1 MPYCKNCG
9 HELQGEVKFCPDCGA
24 STSVE
29 PSIPPRPPA
38 QSTPAQP
45 HVLKTLSTMELI
57 AAIVWTVIAVLQA
70 ISAAS
75 TINLL
80 LSVDGYANMFG
91 LDGLLGGSWVTA
103 ISLLAVAGWNGF
115 AAYRTFNFSAL
126 LKKNPPVDTVSRY
139 EKSLVSLIIILVVM
153 VFVSLIGV
161 LGAIYSLVI
170 RGYAINH
177 KEEIEQEI
185 AISQGAACR

>member
-9 HELQGEVKFCPDCGA
+9 HELQGDVKFCPDCGT
-24 STSVE
+24 STSSV
-29 PSIPPRPPA
+29 PPHSPV
-38 QSTPAQP
+38 QSMPAQP

-57 AAIVWTVIAVLQA
+57 SAIVWTVIAVLQA

-75 TINLL
+75 TINVL
-80 LSVDGYANMFG
+80 LSVGNYANVFG
-91 LDGLLGGSWVTA
+91 LDGLLGDSWVNA
-103 ISLLAVAGWNGF
+103 ISLLAVAAWNGF
-115 AAYRTFNFSAL
+115 VAYRTFNFSSA
-126 LKKNPPVDTVSRY
+126 LKKNPPADTVTRY
-139 EKSLVSLIIILVVM
+139 EKSLASLIIVLVVM

-177 KEEIEQEI
+177 KEEIQQEI
-185 AISQGAACR
+185 TMSQGAACP